1 MQVSLESQLCPTS
14 GDSRLA
20 LCCGKQQQRARLL
33 WHGRWLATRPMI
45 ALRLALFAGRPAAAE
60 VTKQPDFS
68 EQNCCPH
75 NQVHKSK
82 LLARTDPI
90 TRWRRPD
97 PTGRSSS
104 SGRRSYRGPGRPAC
118 RRRQCSRPT
127 TIWSSF
133 TSRRAGEFFF
143 VVCKRECGGNDGVHD
158 SLDDRW
164 GLPISECTETTI
176 CQHGY
181 IDTES
186 HEHRRAAATPL
197 YDQL

>member
-1 MQVSLESQLCPTS
+1 
-14 GDSRLA
+14 
-20 LCCGKQQQRARLL
+20 
-33 WHGRWLATRPMI
+33 MI

-158 SLDDRW
+158 WMIAGAFQSPNAQKRPFVSMDISTPNLMSIDALRLLLFMINSNVKKRCPPCRTCECPRRMTPRRLVSSRPGLNNCSLQSLR
-164 GLPISECTETTI
+164 S
-176 CQHGY
+176 
-181 IDTES
+181 
-186 HEHRRAAATPL
+186 
-197 YDQL
+197 